1 MRNDL
6 IMKEINEFSIE
17 EIFNAIKKTI
27 GFNFL
32 NDFVYSIN
40 KLRNLDE
47 GNPDDDVFDENIL
60 IKKLPHNIIIEDINS
75 FLQPE
80 QMTKIKYS
88 LNGIA
93 EIGYNIW
100 YNFNSTIVKKSI
112 PYSLNEWEIVLVT
125 ARTRSKFSRACYT
138 DGKFYEM
145 DRHDGKKMEI
155 LPKYFMRIDVEW
167 VDRELDDFDYVK
179 KNS

>member
-1 MRNDL
+1 
-6 IMKEINEFSIE
+6 MKEINEFSIE
-17 EIFNAIKKTI
+17 EIFQAIKKELGYAT
-27 GFNFL
+27 L
-32 NDFVYSIN
+32 NDFVYSI
-40 KLRNLDE
+40 KILRNLDD
-47 GNPDDDVFDENIL
+47 GNPEDDIFDENAL
-60 IKKLPHNIIIEDINS
+60 IKKLPHNIIIEEINS

-80 QMTKIKYS
+80 QITKIKYS
-88 LNGIA
+88 LNGIV

-100 YNFNSTIVKKSI
+100 HNFNSTTVKKSI
-112 PYSLNEWEIVLVT
+112 PYSLNKWEIVLVT

-155 LPKYFMRIDVEW
+155 LPKYFMRINTEF
-167 VDRELDDFDYVK
+167 VDRELDNYQYVK